1 MKNLCELCGKKEIK
15 QTTSIMTKNI
25 IKSAF
30 IVCVLFALTSNID
43 AQNGKL
49 FKKSRFNGY
58 AYSPETGVMAPGS
71 LFETGKGT
79 IVLDGKTKGYLM
91 SNEVYKNFKLTAQ
104 FRWIVRPGQ
113 KPKRNSGLM
122 YYVAENQPDTL
133 WPAGIQYQIKLNST
147 GNFILLQNVSLAV
160 NDSIIGPGR
169 SVNVKHLSDAEK
181 EHGQW
186 NLIEIEAN
194 GDHVKQYL
202 NGVLVNEAT
211 KTSVTEGRILFQ
223 YEGSPIEFKG
233 IKVKSL

>member
-1 MKNLCELCGKKEIK
+1 MI
-15 QTTSIMTKNI
+15 KNI

-30 IVCVLFALTSNID
+30 LAGTLLVLAGNVE

-49 FKKSRFNGY
+49 FKKSKFNGY
-58 AYSPETGVMAPGS
+58 AFSPETGVVVPDS

-91 SNEVYKNFKLTAQ
+91 SDEVYKNFQLTAQ
-104 FRWIVRPGQ
+104 FRWIV
-113 KPKRNSGLM
+113 KPDQNKKRNSGLM
-122 YYVAENQPDTL
+122 YYVAKDQEDAL
-133 WPAGIQYQIKLNST
+133 WPSGIQYQIKTSST
-147 GNFILLQNVSLAV
+147 GNFILLKNVILAV
-160 NDSIIGPGR
+160 NDSVIGPGA
-169 SVNVKHLSDAEK
+169 SINVNHFSDAEK
-181 EHGQW
+181 EHGEW
-186 NLIEIEAN
+186 NLIEIEAK

-223 YEGSPIEFKG
+223 YEGSPIEFNG

>member
-1 MKNLCELCGKKEIK
+1 MNK
-15 QTTSIMTKNI
+15 QTTSIMIKNI

-30 IVCVLFALTSNID
+30 LACTLFVFLGNVD

-49 FKKSRFNGY
+49 FKKSKFNGY
-58 AYSPETGVMAPGS
+58 AFSPETGVVAPDS

-91 SNEVYKNFKLTAQ
+91 SDEVYKNFKLSAQ
-104 FRWIVRPGQ
+104 FKWIVRPDQ
-113 KPKRNSGLM
+113 NKKRNSGLM
-122 YYVAENQPDTL
+122 YYVAESQPDTL
-133 WPAGIQYQIKLNST
+133 WPSGIQYQIKLNST

-160 NDSIIGPGR
+160 NDSVIGPGR
-169 SVNVKHLSDAEK
+169 SVNVKHFADAEK
-181 EHGQW
+181 EHGEW
-186 NLIEIEAN
+186 NLIEIEAK

-211 KTSVTEGRILFQ
+211 KASITEGRILFQ

-233 IKVKSL
+233 VKVKSL